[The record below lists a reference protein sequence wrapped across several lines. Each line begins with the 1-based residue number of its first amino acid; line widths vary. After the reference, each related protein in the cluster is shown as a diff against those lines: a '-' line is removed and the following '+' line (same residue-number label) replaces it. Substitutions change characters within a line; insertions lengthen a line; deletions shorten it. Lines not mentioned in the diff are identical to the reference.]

1 MNTDTVLAGR
11 ILDLLTEMRTEN
23 RFDSG
28 LWAEIVRLLET
39 KIPQWKQ
46 TGQMP
51 FFLVS
56 YLTELSASLAG
67 SSRFFDEETA
77 LAAEDAS
84 IFLTTE
90 LLICEEPEES

>member
-1 MNTDTVLAGR
+1 MNTDTILAGR

-51 FFLVS
+51 FFLVP